1 MPFNLLNKFR
11 FTADPSGTPVTLSP
25 VNDGLKKTW
34 NLQDDGVSY
43 RVALDTELLFK
54 GADYTYFK
62 DILDAGTPCSV
73 EIEIEQ
79 FCTNAWEPFFSG
91 KITPTEGKYDLDKC
105 EASFKIL
112 PNDVYECAKNEF
124 AKEQNWLLFGSRK
137 NLESLY
143 GTIETTVC
151 SYDGLVVIP
160 NVQLLFLRDCF
171 SGAGPHDVQFDPT
184 PDPTTAWTPVA
195 HSQIFTGNTVGVDD
209 VQIDTTWKREAVTQ
223 VSPPPGYGW
232 INIGGDDWVR
242 PISIISS
249 TQAFTELTASYDATM
264 TDPDTVSGGRLL
276 ADMIEDAVTETG
288 CDIDEVRSNFL
299 NINPDGTRP
308 TNTAYDYALDVE
320 GVFQNV
326 LIFQKSD
333 IVNPDAT
340 NDATR
345 LPLTMNDMLTALR
358 DSLNVYWAIVDV
370 SGSNVLRIEHLSYF
384 EGSAGLDLTTLDGG
398 KYIRGLN
405 RFETEG
411 DIPNF
416 ERFAYQESYNA
427 TFLPQR
433 IGYNCP
439 TGAEIDRQLAQ
450 MNADFGGLY
459 DNANA
464 GLIGFVFVCVYPIT
478 GDDYL
483 LDTLDGI
490 ANGAMQW
497 KRLFNNLWIYGRYSD
512 LATTT
517 AGGTF
522 TVATVKKRKAQAAIS
537 IPFSCDTFEPSET
550 VQTALGLGMVKSAEQ
565 DTKTGLLTL
574 NLVHE

>member
-1 MPFNLLNKFR
+1 MFNLLDKFR
-11 FTADPSGTPVTLSP
+11 FTADPSGAPVSLSP

-34 NLQDDGVSY
+34 TLQDDGASY
-43 RVALDTELLFK
+43 RVTMDTELVFR

-79 FCTNAWEPFFSG
+79 LCSGTWESFFSG

-105 EASFKIL
+105 EAAFKIL

-124 AKEQNWLLFGSRK
+124 SKEQNWLLFGSRK

-171 SGAGPHDVQFDPT
+171 SGAGPHDVQFDPD

-195 HSQIFTGNTVGVDD
+195 QSQIFTGNTVGVDT
-209 VQIDTTWKREAVTQ
+209 VSIDTTWKREAVTQ

-232 INIGGDDWVR
+232 INIGGNDWVR
-242 PISIISS
+242 PVSVISS
-249 TQAFTELTASYDATM
+249 VQAQTELTYTYDATM
-264 TDPDTVSGGRLL
+264 ADPDTVSGGRLL
-276 ADMIEDAVTETG
+276 ADMLEDAITETG

-299 NINPDGTRP
+299 NINPDGTAP
-308 TNTAYDYALDVE
+308 TNAAYDYAQDVE
-320 GVFQNV
+320 GVFQSV
-326 LIFQKSD
+326 LLFQKSD
-333 IVNPDAT
+333 IVNPDAS

-345 LPLTMNDMLTALR
+345 LPLTLNDFLTALR
-358 DSLNVYWAIVDV
+358 DSLNVYWTIVDV
-370 SGSNVLRIEHLSYF
+370 SGDTVLRIEHLSYF

-411 DIPNF
+411 DIPSF
-416 ERFAYQESYNA
+416 ERLAYQESYNGP
-427 TFLPQR
+427 FLPAR
-433 IGYNCP
+433 ISYNCP
-439 TGAEIDRQLAQ
+439 TGAEIDKQLSQ

-459 DNANA
+459 DNPNA
-464 GLIGFVFVCVYPIT
+464 GLIGFVFVCAYPIS
-478 GDDYL
+478 GNDYL

-490 ANGAMQW
+490 ANGAMAW
-497 KRLFNNLWIYGRYSD
+497 KRLINNLWIYGRYSD
-512 LATTT
+512 LAAST

-522 TVATVKKRKAQAAIS
+522 TVQTIKKRKAQTPIK
-537 IPFSCDTFEPSET
+537 IPFSCDAFEPSET
-550 VQTALGLGMVKSAEQ
+550 VETALGLGMVKTAEQ

-574 NLVHE
+574 NLMHE

>member
-1 MPFNLLNKFR
+1 M
-11 FTADPSGTPVTLSP
+11 
-25 VNDGLKKTW
+25 
-34 NLQDDGVSY
+34 
-43 RVALDTELLFK
+43 
-54 GADYTYFK
+54 
-62 DILDAGTPCSV
+62 
-73 EIEIEQ
+73 
-79 FCTNAWEPFFSG
+79 
-91 KITPTEGKYDLDKC
+91 
-105 EASFKIL
+105 
-112 PNDVYECAKNEF
+112 
-124 AKEQNWLLFGSRK
+124 LFGSRK

-143 GTIETTVC
+143 GTIETTFC

-184 PDPTTAWTPVA
+184 PDPTTAWTPVE

-209 VQIDTTWKREAVTQ
+209 VKIDTTWKREAVTQ

-249 TQAFTELTASYDATM
+249 VQAFTELTATYDATM
-264 TDPDTVSGGRLL
+264 TDPTVSGGRLL
-276 ADMIEDAVTETG
+276 ADMIVDAVTETG

-299 NINPDGTRP
+299 NINPDGTQP

-416 ERFAYQESYNA
+416 ERFAYQESYNG

-439 TGAEIDRQLAQ
+439 SPTGAEIDKQLSQ

-459 DNANA
+459 DNASA
-464 GLIGFVFVCVYPIT
+464 GLIGFVFVCAYPIS

-497 KRLFNNLWIYGRYSD
+497 KRLINNLWIYGRYSD
-512 LATTT
+512 LASST
-517 AGGTF
+517 AGGSF
-522 TVATVKKRKAQAAIS
+522 TIQTIKKRKAQAPIK
-537 IPFSCDTFEPSET
+537 IPFCCDAFEPSET
-550 VQTALGLGMVKSAEQ
+550 VETALGLGMVKTAEQ
-565 DTKTGLLTL
+565 DTKTGILTL

>member
-1 MPFNLLNKFR
+1 MFNLLDKFR
-11 FTADPSGTPVTLSP
+11 FTADPSGAPVSLSP

-43 RVALDTELLFK
+43 RVTMDTELVFR

-79 FCTNAWEPFFSG
+79 FCSGAWESFFSG

-105 EASFKIL
+105 EAAFKIL

-171 SGAGPHDVQFDPT
+171 SGAGPHDVQFDPD

-195 HSQIFTGNTVGVDD
+195 QSQIFTGNTVGVDT
-209 VQIDTTWKREAVTQ
+209 VSIDTTWKREAVTQ
-223 VSPPPGYGW
+223 VGAPPGFGW
-232 INIGGDDWVR
+232 INIGGNDWVR
-242 PISIISS
+242 PVSVISS
-249 TQAFTELTASYDATM
+249 VQAQTELTYTYDATM
-264 TDPDTVSGGRLL
+264 ADPDTVSGGRLL
-276 ADMIEDAVTETG
+276 ADMLEDAITETG

-299 NINPDGTRP
+299 NINPDGTAP
-308 TNTAYDYALDVE
+308 TNAAYDYAQDVE
-320 GVFQNV
+320 GVFQSV
-326 LIFQKSD
+326 LLFQKSD
-333 IVNPDAT
+333 IVNPDAS

-345 LPLTMNDMLTALR
+345 LPLTLNDFLTALR
-358 DSLNVYWAIVDV
+358 DSLNVYWSIVDV
-370 SGSNVLRIEHLSYF
+370 SGDTVLRIEHLSYF

-411 DIPNF
+411 DIPSF
-416 ERFAYQESYNA
+416 ERFAYQEAYNGP
-427 TFLPQR
+427 FLPAR
-433 IGYNCP
+433 ISYNCP
-439 TGAEIDRQLAQ
+439 TGAEVDKQLSQ

-459 DNANA
+459 DNPNA
-464 GLIGFVFVCVYPIT
+464 GLIGFVFVCAYPIS
-478 GDDYL
+478 GNDYL

-497 KRLFNNLWIYGRYSD
+497 KRLINNLWVYGRYSE
-512 LATTT
+512 LAAST

-522 TVATVKKRKAQAAIS
+522 TVQTIKKRKAQPPIK
-537 IPFSCDTFEPSET
+537 IPFCCDAFEPSET
-550 VQTALGLGMVKSAEQ
+550 VETGLGLGMVKTAEH
-565 DTKTGLLTL
+565 DTKPGLLTL
-574 NLVHE
+574 NLMHE